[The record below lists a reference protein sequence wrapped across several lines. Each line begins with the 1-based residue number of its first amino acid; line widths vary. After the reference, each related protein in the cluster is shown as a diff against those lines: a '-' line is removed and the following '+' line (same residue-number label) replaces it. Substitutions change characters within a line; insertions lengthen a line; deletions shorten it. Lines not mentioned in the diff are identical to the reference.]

1 MSQKSNLQTIRP
13 FLRGLNLVN
22 LSRTE
27 FLDSLNFIK
36 FFQSFF
42 NKKFFVP
49 VDVICN
55 IIGSK
60 INIVVVLFSRTAKIL
75 RFSKQFRVL
84 KIYTGQKFLFTK
96 FILNNLEFLG
106 VNIISV
112 KFVLVNQVFSKA
124 KKDRLLQIL
133 YLVHRSFRDSLFA
146 RRDSLFLDYLKIL
159 FLFSKRLVGSKVFLF
174 FLASIFKFL
183 PKYKH
188 AKFINLLKKT
198 FSFLVKPFVGSEDS
212 LIGGIKFSLAGKFK
226 GKLRKSKV
234 FIQEG
239 KVPVQSISKDVEFCK
254 TFVFTRYGVFGFKL
268 WVFYK

>member
-1 MSQKSNLQTIRP
+1 M
-13 FLRGLNLVN
+13 LR
-22 LSRTE
+22 
-27 FLDSLNFIK
+27 
-36 FFQSFF
+36 
-42 NKKFFVP
+42 
-49 VDVICN
+49 CN

-60 INIVVVLFSRTAKIL
+60 INIVVVLFGRTVKIL
-75 RFSKQFRVL
+75 RFSRQFRVL
-84 KIYTGQKFLFTK
+84 KIYKVKSFYFTK

-106 VNIISV
+106 VNTISV
-112 KFVLVNQVFSKA
+112 KFVLVNKVFSKA

-159 FLFSKRLVGSKVFLF
+159 FFIFKEINKFKSFFV

-198 FSFLVKPFVGSEDS
+198 FSFLVKPFVGSDDS

-226 GKLRKSKV
+226 GKLRKSRCLFKK
-234 FIQEG
+234 ESSC
-239 KVPVQSISKDVEFCK
+239 SI
-254 TFVFTRYGVFGFKL
+254 YFKGC
-268 WVFYK
+268 